1 MDRLFELGPDFWT
14 AAFETLY
21 MVALTLLIGGAIGL
35 VLGIVLYASRARGL
49 MPNPIVYNVLNVVI
63 NFFRPIPFIIFIA
76 AVQPLARYVIGI
88 GIGNDAMIFSLSIA
102 ASFAISRI
110 VEQNLVTVSPGV
122 IEAARAMGAG
132 PVRILRT
139 VVIPEALG
147 PLILGY
153 TFIVV
158 AIVDMTAMAGF
169 IGGGGL
175 GNFALVYGYRQF
187 EPAIT
192 WAALLLI
199 VVFVQALQFLGN
211 WLARKVMRR

>member
-1 MDRLFELGPDFWT
+1 MDRLFELGPEFWT
-14 AAFETLY
+14 AAGETLY
-21 MVALTLLIGGAIGL
+21 MVAFTLLIGGAMGL
-35 VLGIVLYASRARGL
+35 VLGIVLYATRAGGLLASR
-49 MPNPIVYNVLNVVI
+49 VVFTVLNVVI

-76 AVQPLARYVIGI
+76 VAQPFARLVIGT
-88 GIGNDAMIFSLSIA
+88 GIGNDALIFTLSIA
-102 ASFAISRI
+102 SSFAIARI

-122 IEAARAMGAG
+122 VEAAKAMGAG
-132 PVRILRT
+132 PFRILRT

-153 TFIVV
+153 TFVLV
-158 AIVDMTAMAGF
+158 AIVDMTAVAGY

-187 EPAIT
+187 EPAAT
-192 WAALLLI
+192 WAAVLLI
-199 VVFVQALQFLGN
+199 ILLVQVVQFLGN

>member
-1 MDRLFELGPDFWT
+1 MDRLFELGPEFWT
-14 AAFETLY
+14 AAGETLY
-21 MVALTLLIGGAIGL
+21 MVAFTLLIGGAIGL
-35 VLGIVLYASRARGL
+35 VLGIVLYATRAGGLLASRA
-49 MPNPIVYNVLNVVI
+49 VFTVLNLVI

-76 AVQPLARYVIGI
+76 VAQPFARLVIGT
-88 GIGNDAMIFSLSIA
+88 GIGNDALIFTLSIA
-102 ASFAISRI
+102 SSFAIARI

-122 IEAARAMGAG
+122 VEAAKAMGAG
-132 PVRILRT
+132 PFRILRT

-153 TFIVV
+153 TFVLV
-158 AIVDMTAMAGF
+158 AIVDMTAVAGY

-187 EPAIT
+187 EPAAT
-192 WAALLLI
+192 WAAVLLI
-199 VVFVQALQFLGN
+199 ILLVQVVQFLGN